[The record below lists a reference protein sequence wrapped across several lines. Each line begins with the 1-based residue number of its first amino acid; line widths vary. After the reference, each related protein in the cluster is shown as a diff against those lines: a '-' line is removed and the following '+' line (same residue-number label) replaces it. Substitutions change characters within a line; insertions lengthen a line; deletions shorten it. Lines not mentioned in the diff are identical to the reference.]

1 MKNQITLVLLILLI
15 ISSCQKTK
23 DFVELSGMI
32 INPNSDSLV
41 ISNAEGYSKTISV
54 HSDGSF
60 SDTLKVN
67 EGRYRFYDGKEMG
80 TIFLKN
86 GNTTSFN
93 LETKTFDES
102 LKFEGDDAEKSNVL
116 AEYTLLQERFLTAD
130 LFDKNVID
138 FQNTFKSLQSEFK
151 SLKAKYPTIDSTYF
165 AKDEANFKKMKQ
177 AYEGFYNQRLAIR
190 KELPKGAPSPTFSN
204 YENHN
209 GETSSLSDF
218 KGQYVYIDIW
228 ATWCAPCKAE
238 IPFLKKLEAQYHDR
252 NIEFISISVDDA
264 KTGGSIENARAIWK
278 KMVTDENLTGVQL
291 FTGNGFK
298 ADFIKSYKIT
308 GIPRFIL
315 IDPNGHIINADAPR
329 PSSQRIIELFEE
341 LGI

>member
-1 MKNQITLVLLILLI
+1 MKKQITLALLALFVL
-15 ISSCQKTK
+15 SSCQKTK
-23 DFVELSGMI
+23 NFVELSGTI

-60 SDTLKVN
+60 SDTLKLN
-67 EGRYRFYDGKEMG
+67 EGRYQFYDGTETG

-93 LETKTFDES
+93 LDTKAFDES
-102 LKFEGDDAEKSNVL
+102 LKFEGDDAGKSNVL

-130 LFDKNVID
+130 LFDNDSIN
-138 FQNTFKSLQSEFK
+138 FQNTFKSLESEFE
-151 SLKAKYPTIDSTYF
+151 SLKSKYPSIDSTYF
-165 AKDEANFKKMKQ
+165 ATDKDNFKIMKQ

-190 KELPKGAPSPTFSN
+190 KELPTGAPSPTFSN

-209 GETSSLSDF
+209 GGTSSLSDF
-218 KGQYVYIDIW
+218 KGKYVYIDVW

-238 IPFLKKLEAQYHDR
+238 IPFLKKLEAQYHNR

-264 KTGGSIENARAIWK
+264 KTGGSMENARDIWK
-278 KMVTDENLTGVQL
+278 KMVTDKNLTGVQL
-291 FTGNGFK
+291 FTGNGFE
-298 ADFIKSYKIT
+298 ADFIKSYIIT

-315 IDPNGHIINADAPR
+315 IDPNGQIVNADAPR
-329 PSSQRIIELFEE
+329 PSSQLIVELFEE